1 MPDFII
7 PHLKI
12 KIGNIKTQIS
22 FSFSLPPSLPLSPSS
37 SPLSHTLEFEYILQF
52 CIFPDWGSR
61 AVFGGEDVGV
71 ASLEGK
77 IILTFKI
84 YIPSITTS
92 RKPPSLSESD
102 SAFSVPAVLCLPLS
116 LSYYNV
122 LSFIFVS

>member
-1 MPDFII
+1 M
-7 PHLKI
+7 
-12 KIGNIKTQIS
+12 
-22 FSFSLPPSLPLSPSS
+22 
-37 SPLSHTLEFEYILQF
+37 
-52 CIFPDWGSR
+52 
-61 AVFGGEDVGV
+61 FGGEDVGV